1 MKVSIIKYNAGNVYS
16 VECALRRL
24 GVTPVVSD
32 SPDVLSQSDK
42 VLFPGVGEASSAMK
56 YLQEHGLD
64 RVIVNLAQ
72 PVLAICIGLQLL
84 CKHSEEGD
92 VDTLGIFDTVVRR
105 FVPEDTEQKIPHMGW
120 NALTCLKGPLFAGIP
135 EGSYAYFVHSYYAP
149 VSAFSVAECNYVIP
163 FSAALNKGNF
173 MRPSS
178 MWKRAVQWVCEFLKI
193 FFRYDRVDS
202 CHRYNE
208 RSMCPV
214 VARGLLLSKGI

>member
-64 RVIVNLAQ
+64 RVIVDLTQ

-92 VDTLGIFDTVVRR
+92 VDTLGSICKAQIQEFEHR
-105 FVPEDTEQKIPHMGW
+105 FNIQVDK
-120 NALTCLKGPLFAGIP
+120 
-135 EGSYAYFVHSYYAP
+135 
-149 VSAFSVAECNYVIP
+149 YVIMP
-163 FSAALNKGNF
+163 NHLH
-173 MRPSS
+173 M
-178 MWKRAVQWVCEFLKI
+178 
-193 FFRYDRVDS
+193 
-202 CHRYNE
+202 
-208 RSMCPV
+208 
-214 VARGLLLSKGI
+214 LLSLADTNPYCPRAA

>member
-64 RVIVNLAQ
+64 RVIVDLAQ

-84 CKHSEEGD
+84 CKHSEEGH
-92 VDTLGIFDTVVRR
+92 VGYIRYGSPSVCSRR
-105 FVPEDTEQKIPHMGW
+105 YRTEDTSHGVE
-120 NALTCLKGPLFAGIP
+120 CVDLFERP
-135 EGSYAYFVHSYYAP
+135 FVH
-149 VSAFSVAECNYVIP
+149 
-163 FSAALNKGNF
+163 
-173 MRPSS
+173 
-178 MWKRAVQWVCEFLKI
+178 
-193 FFRYDRVDS
+193 RYSR
-202 CHRYNE
+202 R
-208 RSMCPV
+208 
-214 VARGLLLSKGI
+214 

>member
-64 RVIVNLAQ
+64 RVIVDLTQ

-92 VDTLGIFDTVVRR
+92 VDTLGIISMIFVTPNEKYFDYI
-105 FVPEDTEQKIPHMGW
+105 D
-120 NALTCLKGPLFAGIP
+120 
-135 EGSYAYFVHSYYAP
+135 
-149 VSAFSVAECNYVIP
+149 
-163 FSAALNKGNF
+163 
-173 MRPSS
+173 
-178 MWKRAVQWVCEFLKI
+178 
-193 FFRYDRVDS
+193 FRTL
-202 CHRYNE
+202 
-208 RSMCPV
+208 
-214 VARGLLLSKGI
+214 GLLLALMTVMAVSCLKSVWNVQL

>member
-105 FVPEDTEQKIPHMGW
+105 FVPEDTEQKIPHMG
-120 NALTCLKGPLFAGIP
+120 
-135 EGSYAYFVHSYYAP
+135 
-149 VSAFSVAECNYVIP
+149 
-163 FSAALNKGNF
+163 
-173 MRPSS
+173 
-178 MWKRAVQWVCEFLKI
+178 
-193 FFRYDRVDS
+193 
-202 CHRYNE
+202 
-208 RSMCPV
+208 
-214 VARGLLLSKGI
+214 